1 MLRDGL
7 ERFLLSRSTD
17 ARQHLIA
24 LRMAKLDGSLLAIG
38 QGLQVWPLLERKLQ
52 ELIRIRGRRLHG
64 CIVLDQVIRC
74 LSIESKTASNAAIVE
89 STLLWASSNNS
100 LACDKLTSAK
110 LKSRVDLS
118 LFFVN

>member
-52 ELIRIRGRRLHG
+52 ELIRIRGGACTVASSWTRSYVVCR
-64 CIVLDQVIRC
+64 
-74 LSIESKTASNAAIVE
+74 SSPKTASNAAIVE